1 MAIDQTA
8 SPAAEDAHEESHRHG
23 LVGMVLD
30 ISVRFRW
37 AIIVLTVFAAIYGA
51 FNLVRL
57 PIDAVPDITNTQVQI
72 NTSAPALSPSQVET
86 QVTFPIETG
95 LAGIEGLE
103 MTRSISRNGFSQVTA
118 IFEEGTDLYFA
129 RQQVN
134 ERLSPIG
141 ASLPEGAEPT
151 MGPISTGL
159 GEVLMYTIEYE
170 HPGGRGAPTGRSTGW
185 QADGS
190 FITER
195 GDRLE
200 SEVAKAAYLRTVQDW
215 VVAPLMRSIDGVAGV
230 DSIGGYEKQFLV
242 QPDPARLTGY
252 GLSFDS
258 LIDAL
263 EAANLAAGANFVDRA
278 DEALL
283 VRVDAR
289 LGSIADIEEAVV
301 ATREGVPI
309 RIGDVATVEVGGDLR
324 TGAASLNGEEAVV
337 GTVLMRAGENSR
349 TVAAGSAERL
359 EEVRASLPEGI
370 VADIVYNRSSLVDA
384 TIATVE
390 KNLLEGALLVI
401 AVLFLLLG
409 NIRAAII
416 TALVIPIS
424 MLMAAIGMNRLGVSG
439 NLMSLGALDFG
450 LIVDGAVIIVEN
462 SVARLAMRQHR
473 EGRLLTL
480 GERLTET
487 RLAAQE
493 MIKPT
498 VYGQAIIFLVF
509 APLLTFTGVEGK
521 TFSPMAI
528 TMMLALASA
537 FVLSLTFVPAMIA
550 VLLNKKLTET
560 EVKPIRWTKDR
571 YGPAL
576 RKAIARPWPVIGGGV
591 GVFAVAAFVFGF
603 LGSEF
608 TPQLDETDLAVQSLR
623 IPSTSLERSLSMQ
636 RRVEDRLEEFPQV
649 ELVFSRTGTAEV
661 ASDPMP
667 PNASDAYVILKPR
680 EEWPDPDLSKD
691 ELVAQMEEG
700 LGELVGNLYEF
711 SQPIELRFNELIAGV
726 RGDVAVKLYGDD
738 LTALTEAAGDVAGVL
753 QGVEGAA
760 DVKVQQVTGFPTLD
774 IAFDRPTIARYGL
787 TVEDVAQSVAIAL
800 GGRPAGLVFEGDRRF
815 EVIVRLEAA
824 ARDDFDQLGALPIVL
839 ENGVTVPLRALAD
852 FRVVDGLAEVR
863 REQGRR
869 LVIVSANVRERD
881 LGSFVEEAQ
890 EGVAAQVDMPPAS
903 FIEWGG
909 QYQNLQA
916 AQARLAIVVPVC
928 FALVLFLLFMALGGW
943 VPALAVFSAIP
954 MALAGGIFALAL
966 RDLPFSVSAAVGFIA
981 LSGVAVL
988 NGLVMM
994 TAIKQRLEKGMALD
1008 EAIEDGALA
1017 RMRPVLMTALV
1028 ASLGFVPMAIATGTG
1043 SEVQRPLATV
1053 VIGGLITAT
1062 ILTLFVLPAIARL
1075 VLHRSDDERSW
1086 REKWWDRLRRNV
1098 TREERDELRE
1108 VT

>member
-1 MAIDQTA
+1 MAIDRTTA
-8 SPAAEDAHEESHRHG
+8 SSPMSSDEGSHRHG
-23 LVGMVLD
+23 PIGVILD
-30 ISVRFRW
+30 VAVRFRW

-72 NTSAPALSPSQVET
+72 NTSAAALSPSQVET

-134 ERLSPIG
+134 ERLAPIG

-170 HPGGRGAPTGRSTGW
+170 HPGGKGATTGGRTGW
-185 QADGS
+185 QSDGS

-230 DSIGGYEKQFLV
+230 DSIGGFEKQFLV

-289 LGSIADIEEAVV
+289 LGSIADIEEAVI

-309 RIGDVATVEVGGDLR
+309 RIGDVADVEIGGDLR

-349 TVAAGSAERL
+349 TVAAGAAERL
-359 EEVRASLPEGI
+359 EEVRASLPDGV
-370 VADIVYNRSSLVDA
+370 VAEIVYNRSSLVDA
-384 TIATVE
+384 TISTVE

-416 TALVIPIS
+416 TALVIPVS
-424 MLMAAIGMNRLGVSG
+424 MLMAAVGMNRLGVSG

-462 SVARLAMRQHR
+462 SVARLAARQHR

-550 VLLNKKLTET
+550 VLLNKKLTEK
-560 EVKPIRWTKDR
+560 EVKPIRWAKER
-571 YGPAL
+571 YGPAV
-576 RKAIARPWPVIGGGV
+576 RKVIARPWPMIGAGV
-591 GVFAVAAFVFGF
+591 GLFTVAVFVFGF

-608 TPQLDETDLAVQSLR
+608 TPQLDERDIAVQSLR
-623 IPSTSLERSLSMQ
+623 IPSTSLERSLAMQ

-649 ELVFSRTGTAEV
+649 DLVFSRTGTAEV

-680 EEWPDPDLSKD
+680 DEWPDPDLPKD
-691 ELVAQMEEG
+691 ELVGEMESALGG
-700 LGELVGNLYEF
+700 LIGNLYEF

-738 LTALTEAAGDVAGVL
+738 LTALTEAAGEVAGVL
-753 QGVEGAA
+753 GGVEGAA

-787 TVEDVAQSVAIAL
+787 TVEEVAQSVAIAL

-815 EVIVRLEAA
+815 DVVVRLEDAT
-824 ARDDFDQLGALPIVL
+824 RDDFDQLGALPIVL
-839 ENGVTVPLRALAD
+839 ENGVTVPLRTLAD
-852 FRVVDGLAEVR
+852 FQVVDGLAEVR

-890 EGVAAQVDMPPAS
+890 ERVSTGVDMPPAS

-909 QYQNLQA
+909 QYQNLQE
-916 AQARLAIVVPVC
+916 AQARLTIVVPIA
-928 FALVLFLLFMALGGW
+928 FALVLLLLFMALGGW

-954 MALAGGIFALAL
+954 MALAGGVFALAL
-966 RDLPFSVSAAVGFIA
+966 RGLPFSVSAAVGFIA

-994 TAIKQRLEKGMALD
+994 TAIRQRLDSGMPLD
-1008 EAIEDGALA
+1008 EAVADGALA
-1017 RMRPVLMTALV
+1017 RLRPVLMTALV

-1043 SEVQRPLATV
+1043 AEVQRPLATV

-1062 ILTLFVLPAIARL
+1062 ALTLFVLPAIARL
-1075 VLHRSDDERSW
+1075 VLDDGKEKRSW
-1086 REKWWDRLRRNV
+1086 RQRWWDRLRRNV
-1098 TREERDELRE
+1098 TPEERKELRD

>member
-1 MAIDQTA
+1 MAIDQT
-8 SPAAEDAHEESHRHG
+8 SSHSDEGSHHHG
-23 LVGMVLD
+23 LIGMILD
-30 ISVRFRW
+30 VAVRFRW
-37 AIIVLTVFAAIYGA
+37 AIIVLTIFAAIYGA
-51 FNLVRL
+51 FNLLRL

-72 NTSAPALSPSQVET
+72 NTSAAALSPSQVET

-118 IFEEGTDLYFA
+118 IFEEGTDIYFA

-134 ERLSPIG
+134 ERLAPIG

-170 HPGGRGAPTGRSTGW
+170 HPGGKGATTGGRTGW
-185 QADGS
+185 QRDGS

-230 DSIGGYEKQFLV
+230 DSIGGFEKQFLV

-258 LIDAL
+258 LINAL

-289 LGSIADIEEAVV
+289 LGGIADIEEAVV

-309 RIGDVATVEVGGDLR
+309 RIGDVANVEIGGDLR

-337 GTVLMRAGENSR
+337 GTVLMRSGENSR
-349 TVAAGSAERL
+349 TVSAQAADRL
-359 EEVRASLPEGI
+359 EEVRASLPDGV
-370 VADIVYNRSSLVDA
+370 VAEIVYNRSSLVDA

-390 KNLLEGALLVI
+390 KNLVEGALLVI

-416 TALVIPIS
+416 AALVIPIS

-462 SVARLAMRQHR
+462 SVARLAARQHR
-473 EGRLLTL
+473 EGRLLSL

-498 VYGQAIIFLVF
+498 VYGQAIILLVY

-528 TMMLALASA
+528 TVMLALASA

-550 VLLNKKLTET
+550 VLLNKKLTEK
-560 EVKPIRWTKDR
+560 EVKPIRMAKDR
-571 YGPAL
+571 YGPAI
-576 RKAIARPWPVIGGGV
+576 RKTIARPWPVIGAGAGL
-591 GVFAVAAFVFGF
+591 FAVAAIMFGF

-608 TPQLDETDLAVQSLR
+608 TPQLDERDIAVQSLR
-623 IPSTSLERSLSMQ
+623 IPSTSLERSLAMQ

-680 EEWPDPDLSKD
+680 EEWPDPDLPKD
-691 ELVAQMEEG
+691 ELVGEMESA
-700 LGELVGNLYEF
+700 LGGLVGNLYEF

-753 QGVEGAA
+753 RAVEGAA

-815 EVIVRLEAA
+815 DVVVRLADA
-824 ARDDFDQLGALPIVL
+824 TRDDFDQLGALPIVL
-839 ENGVTVPLRALAD
+839 ENGVTVPLRTLAD
-852 FRVVDGLAEVR
+852 FEVVDGLAEVR

-890 EGVAAQVDMPPAS
+890 EGVSAQVDLPPAS

-909 QYQNLQA
+909 QYQNLQE
-916 AQARLAIVVPVC
+916 AQARLAIVVPIC
-928 FALVLFLLFMALGGW
+928 FAVVLLLLYMALGGW

-954 MALAGGIFALAL
+954 MALAGGVFALVL
-966 RDLPFSVSAAVGFIA
+966 RGMPFSVSAAVGFIA

-994 TAIKQRLEKGMALD
+994 TAIRQRLESGMPLD
-1008 EAIEDGALA
+1008 EAIADGALA
-1017 RMRPVLMTALV
+1017 RLRPVLMTALV
-1028 ASLGFVPMAIATGTG
+1028 ASLGFVPMALATGTG
-1043 SEVQRPLATV
+1043 AEVQRPLATV

-1062 ILTLFVLPAIARL
+1062 ALTLFVLPAIARL
-1075 VLHRSDDERSW
+1075 VLHRSDDGRSW
-1086 REKWWDRLRRNV
+1086 REKWWDRPRRNV
-1098 TREERDELRE
+1098 TSDEEAELKDIA
-1108 VT
+1108 

>member
-1 MAIDQTA
+1 MAIDQTTA
-8 SPAAEDAHEESHRHG
+8 SSPMSSDEGSHRHG
-23 LVGMVLD
+23 PIGVILD
-30 ISVRFRW
+30 VAVRFRW

-72 NTSAPALSPSQVET
+72 NTSAAALSPSQVET

-134 ERLSPIG
+134 ERLAPIG

-170 HPGGRGAPTGRSTGW
+170 HPGGKGATTGGRTGW
-185 QADGS
+185 QSDGS

-230 DSIGGYEKQFLV
+230 DSIGGFEKQFLV

-289 LGSIADIEEAVV
+289 LGSIADIEEAVI

-309 RIGDVATVEVGGDLR
+309 RIGDVADVEIGGDLR

-349 TVAAGSAERL
+349 TVAAGAAERL
-359 EEVRASLPEGI
+359 EEVRASLPDGV
-370 VADIVYNRSSLVDA
+370 VAEIVYNRSSLVDA
-384 TIATVE
+384 TISTVE

-416 TALVIPIS
+416 TALAIPVS
-424 MLMAAIGMNRLGVSG
+424 MLMAAVGMNRLGVSG

-462 SVARLAMRQHR
+462 SVARLAARQHR

-550 VLLNKKLTET
+550 VLLNKKLTEK
-560 EVKPIRWTKDR
+560 EVKPIRWAKER
-571 YGPAL
+571 YGPAV
-576 RKAIARPWPVIGGGV
+576 RKVIARPWPMIGAGV
-591 GVFAVAAFVFGF
+591 GLFTVAVFVFGF

-608 TPQLDETDLAVQSLR
+608 TPQLDERDIAVQSLR
-623 IPSTSLERSLSMQ
+623 IPSTSLERSLAMQ

-649 ELVFSRTGTAEV
+649 DLVFSRTGTAEV

-680 EEWPDPDLSKD
+680 DEWPDPDLPKD
-691 ELVAQMEEG
+691 ELVGEMESALGG
-700 LGELVGNLYEF
+700 LIGNLYEF

-738 LTALTEAAGDVAGVL
+738 LTALTEAAGEVAGVL
-753 QGVEGAA
+753 GGVEGAA

-787 TVEDVAQSVAIAL
+787 TVEEVAQSVAIAL

-815 EVIVRLEAA
+815 DVVVRLEDAT
-824 ARDDFDQLGALPIVL
+824 RDDFDQLGALPIVL
-839 ENGVTVPLRALAD
+839 ENGVTVPLRTLAD
-852 FRVVDGLAEVR
+852 FQVVDGLAEVR

-890 EGVAAQVDMPPAS
+890 ERVSTGVDMPPAS

-909 QYQNLQA
+909 QYQNLQE
-916 AQARLAIVVPVC
+916 AQARLTIVVPIA
-928 FALVLFLLFMALGGW
+928 FALVLLLLFMALGGW

-954 MALAGGIFALAL
+954 MALAGGVFALAL
-966 RDLPFSVSAAVGFIA
+966 RGLPFSVSAAVGFIA

-994 TAIKQRLEKGMALD
+994 TAIRQRLDSGMSLD
-1008 EAIEDGALA
+1008 EAIADGALA
-1017 RMRPVLMTALV
+1017 RLRPVLMTALV

-1043 SEVQRPLATV
+1043 AEVQRPLATV

-1062 ILTLFVLPAIARL
+1062 ALTLFVLPAIARL
-1075 VLHRSDDERSW
+1075 VLDDGKEKRSW
-1086 REKWWDRLRRNV
+1086 RQRWWDRLRRNV
-1098 TREERDELRE
+1098 TPEERKELRD